1 MREYRTDA
9 PAVDDVFGLRSLDIA
24 QLRARRGAKWMARPA
39 DYAAWVADMDFEVA
53 PPIAAALHDVIDRHE
68 LGYPNWG
75 GPYALSPAAK
85 LFAPRMAERYAWQF
99 GDDRVHDLADVL
111 QGVRAVVHHRSE
123 PGDGVVMHVPAYH
136 PFIDGTEA
144 MGRRRV
150 DVAWTGAG
158 FDYDDLEQRLA
169 RDGAR
174 TWILCNP
181 HNPLG
186 YVFDRSE
193 LERIADIAERFDLVV
208 IADEVHADLTLPGA
222 IHIPFASLVPA
233 VAARTVTVSSASKAF
248 NLAGLRWAVMHV
260 GDDVMQTTLDALPGH
275 YLGAPNLFG
284 VTAAVAA
291 WTQCDDWLAAVVDVL
306 DENRHLL
313 GDLLEQHL
321 PGASYRPP
329 AATYLA
335 WIDCRAC
342 ALDGEP
348 ADVFRRRG
356 VELSPGPQFGP
367 GGEGHVRINLATSP
381 AILSATLTA
390 MATPTPTS
398 GQGFDP

>member
-1 MREYRTDA
+1 MREFGTGA
-9 PAVDDVFGLRSLDIA
+9 PAVDDAYGLRSLDVE

-39 DYAAWVADMDFEVA
+39 DYAAWVADMDFDVA
-53 PPIAAALHDVIDRHE
+53 PPIAVALHALITHNE
-68 LGYPNWG
+68 LGYPDWG

-85 LFAPRMAERYAWQF
+85 LFPQRMGERFGWQI
-99 GDDRVHDLADVL
+99 GDDRVHDFADVL

-123 PGDGVVMHVPAYH
+123 PGDRVVLHMPAYH

-150 DVAWTGAG
+150 DVVWTGDG
-158 FDYDDLEQRLA
+158 FDYDDLERRLD
-169 RDGAR
+169 RDGAKV
-174 TWILCNP
+174 WILCNP

-186 YVFDRSE
+186 YVFERPE

-222 IHIPFASLVPA
+222 THIPFASLGPR

-260 GDDVMQTTLDALPGH
+260 GDDVMQETLESLPGH

-291 WTQCDDWLAAVVDVL
+291 WTECDDWLAAVVGVL

-313 GDLLEQHL
+313 AGLLSQYV
-321 PGASYRPP
+321 PGAVCRLPS
-329 AATYLA
+329 ATYLA
-335 WIDCRAC
+335 WVDCRGC
-342 ALDGEP
+342 GLDGEP
-348 ADVFRRRG
+348 ADVFRARG

-367 GGEGHVRINLATSP
+367 AGDGHVRINLATSP
-381 AILSATLTA
+381 AILSATVAA
-390 MATPTPTS
+390 M
-398 GQGFDP
+398 GG